1 MTSYVGRFAPT
12 PSGPLHLG
20 SLLTALGSYLSAR
33 STGGRWLLRIDD
45 LDTPRI
51 QPGTDSEILRQLEAH
66 CLHWDEVP
74 RRQSEHL
81 EEYAAALEQLRRAGL
96 VYACVCTRAQLKA
109 CSPTALDESVY
120 SGRCRECGHA
130 ESEAALRVNVGNGTE
145 QIDDLFRGS
154 LHCDMTREVGDFVVR
169 RKDGQFAYQLACAV
183 DEAAQ
188 GITDVVRG
196 ADLVSSSFRQAWL
209 SRRLG
214 LPHLRYAHLPLLTD
228 PDGHKLSKQN
238 GATAIRKDQAAAQL
252 SLALALLGQS
262 LPVDAADMKV
272 SEILNWAIGHWLPE
286 RVPLGPLKIA

>member
-1 MTSYVGRFAPT
+1 MTVYVGRFAPT

-33 STGGRWLLRIDD
+33 SSGGRWLLRIDD

-51 QPGTDSEILRQLEAH
+51 QPAADSEILRQLEAH
-66 CLHWDEVP
+66 GLHWDEAP

-81 EEYAAALEQLRRAGL
+81 EEYAAALEQLRRLGL

-109 CSPTALDESVY
+109 ESTTAADEPVY
-120 SGRCRECGHA
+120 SGRCRECRHVEG
-130 ESEAALRVNVGNGTE
+130 EAALRVKVGDGIE
-145 QIDDLFRGS
+145 QINDLFRGLLRCELS
-154 LHCDMTREVGDFVVR
+154 RELGDFVVR

-196 ADLVSSSFRQAWL
+196 SDLVASSFRQSWL

-214 LPHLRYAHLPLLTD
+214 LRALRYAHLPLVVD
-228 PDGHKLSKQN
+228 AGGHKLSKQN
-238 GATAIRKDQAAAQL
+238 GASAIRKDQAASQL
-252 SLALALLGQS
+252 ARALALLGQR
-262 LPVDAADMKV
+262 LPCEAAEMSV
-272 SEILNWAIGHWLPE
+272 PEILSWATGHWLPE
-286 RVPLGPLKIA
+286 RVPPGPLKIA